1 MKLSVNQLQ
10 LTLCEAV
17 DCSPPGSSVS
27 EILQA
32 RILEWVAMHHSR
44 GSSQLRDR
52 TQISCNTCIVGR
64 IFIAE
69 PPDKSC
75 CSLVGLYCE
84 PWKSHL
90 SFLAGR
96 GNALLGI
103 KKKKKKKILK
113 LEYNF
118 NLNAASQVV
127 ILSCGNEKGQKEK

>member
-44 GSSQLRDR
+44 RSSQLRDR
-52 TQISCNTCIVGR
+52 TQISCNTCLVGR
-64 IFIAE
+64 FFIAE
-69 PPDKSC
+69 PPGKSG
-75 CSLVGLYCE
+75 CSSVGLYCE

-96 GNALLGI
+96 GNALLGE
-103 KKKKKKKILK
+103 KKKKILN

-118 NLNAASQVV
+118 NLNAASQVM